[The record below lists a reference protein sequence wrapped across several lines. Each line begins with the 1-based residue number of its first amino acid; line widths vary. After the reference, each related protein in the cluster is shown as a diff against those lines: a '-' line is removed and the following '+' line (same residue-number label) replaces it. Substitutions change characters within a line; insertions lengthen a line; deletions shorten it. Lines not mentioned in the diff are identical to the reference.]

1 MLYHNIVLIGPM
13 GTGKSTIGK
22 IVSNKFKC
30 KFYDIDKEIE
40 KKCGCKIYDIFLL
53 EGENS
58 FRKREHK
65 IIKDFSKKNGVV
77 ISTGGGSIINL
88 KNIQLLRNNSIVIY
102 LYTSVYYQI
111 QRIQRIDK
119 IFNNRPLLKG
129 KNYKKKLY
137 NIFKLR
143 EPFYHYIADIIIN
156 TEKKIE
162 VIIKE
167 IKKRIYFIEN
177 H

>member
-1 MLYHNIVLIGPM
+1 MLYNNIVLIGPM

-22 IVSNKFKC
+22 ILSNKFKC
-30 KFYDIDKEIE
+30 NFYDIDNEIE
-40 KKCGCKIYDIFLL
+40 KYCGCKIYEIFLL

-58 FRKREHK
+58 FRKRENK
-65 IIKDFSKKNGVV
+65 IIKYFSKKNGVV

-88 KNIQLLRNNSIVIY
+88 KNINLLKNKSIIIY

-111 QRIQRIDK
+111 KRIDN

-137 NIFKLR
+137 KIFTSR
-143 EPFYHYIADIIIN
+143 EPIYQYIADIIIN

-162 VIIKE
+162 LIIKE
-167 IKKRIYFIEN
+167 IKERIYFFEN
-177 H
+177 N